1 LVEPAGQRKAAHHLM
16 KGYAMSERHA
26 CRLLNLARSTH
37 RYKPHASGRNDVL
50 RQRLRELAEKR
61 PRFGYR
67 RLHALLNREGW
78 HANHKRI
85 HRLYR
90 EERLSLRR
98 RRRKHW
104 MRTGRLPL
112 TPPIRANERWSMDF
126 VSDCAA
132 TGQTVRVLNIV
143 DDHTRE
149 SLAVEVDTSL
159 AAARVL
165 RALER
170 AIEERGKPAV
180 IVCDNGPEFR
190 GRALQA
196 WSEQRNIRLAFID
209 PGKPIQNAFVESF
222 NGRMRDECL
231 NANWFLNVADAR
243 RKILAWRQDFNQ
255 QRPHSALGY
264 RTPREYA
271 ASLRTSFN
279 QETYIPDGT

>member
-1 LVEPAGQRKAAHHLM
+1 MNAYQ
-16 KGYAMSERHA
+16 MSERRA
-26 CRLLNLARSTH
+26 CRLMNFSRSTK
-37 RYKPHASGRNDVL
+37 RYHPRASRDNDGL
-50 RQRLRELAEKR
+50 RERLRELAEKR

-67 RLHALLNREGW
+67 RLQALLQREGRK
-78 HANHKRI
+78 ANHKRV

-98 RRRKHW
+98 RRRRSW
-104 MRTGRLPL
+104 VRSGPAPSTA
-112 TPPIRANERWSMDF
+112 PIQANERWSMDF
-126 VSDCAA
+126 VSDCVA

-159 AAARVL
+159 ASARVV
-165 RALER
+165 RALET
-170 AIEERGKPAV
+170 AIQERGKPAA

-190 GRALQA
+190 SRSLAA
-196 WSEQRNIRLAFID
+196 WSEERKIRLEFIE
-209 PGKPIQNAFVESF
+209 PGKPVQNAFVESY

-243 RKILAWRQDFNQ
+243 RKILEWRQDYNQ

-264 RTPREYA
+264 RTPNEYA
-271 ASLRTSFN
+271 ASLRLTN
-279 QETYIPDGT
+279 NPGTNIPVGT

>member
-1 LVEPAGQRKAAHHLM
+1 M
-16 KGYAMSERHA
+16 KSYAISERHA
-26 CRLLNLARSTH
+26 CRLLKLARSTY
-37 RYKPHASGRNDVL
+37 RYKPRACGRNDAL

-67 RLHALLNREGW
+67 RLHALLNRESW
-78 HANHKRI
+78 HVNHKRI

-98 RRRKHW
+98 RCRKHW
-104 MRTGRLPL
+104 IRTGRLCL
-112 TPPIRANERWSMDF
+112 VTPTRANERWSMDF
-126 VSDCAA
+126 VSDCTA

-149 SLAVEVDTSL
+149 SLAVAVDTSL
-159 AAARVL
+159 AAVRVL
-165 RALER
+165 RALEQT
-170 AIEERGKPAV
+170 IEERGKPTA

-196 WSEQRNIRLAFID
+196 WSEERNITLAFIE

-243 RKILAWRQDFNQ
+243 HKIQAWRQDYNQ

-264 RTPREYA
+264 RTPCEYA
-271 ASLRTSFN
+271 ALLRTAVN
-279 QETYIPDGT
+279 TETYIRNGT

>member
-1 LVEPAGQRKAAHHLM
+1 M
-16 KGYAMSERHA
+16 KSYAMSERHA

-37 RYKPHASGRNDVL
+37 RYQPHPNGRNDAL

-67 RLHALLNREGW
+67 RLHALLRREDW
-78 HANHKRI
+78 PVNHKRI

-104 MRTGRLPL
+104 IRTGRLPL
-112 TPPIRANERWSMDF
+112 ATPIRANERWSMDF
-126 VSDCAA
+126 VSDCVA

-170 AIEERGKPAV
+170 TIEERGKPAV

-190 GRALQA
+190 GRALQT
-196 WSEQRNIRLAFID
+196 WTEQRNIRLAFIE

-243 RKILAWRQDFNQ
+243 HRILAWRQDYNQ

-264 RTPREYA
+264 RTPCEYA
-271 ASLRTSFN
+271 ASLRVQFN
-279 QETYIPDGT
+279 PEAYIPDGT

>member
-1 LVEPAGQRKAAHHLM
+1 M
-16 KGYAMSERHA
+16 KSYSMSERHA
-26 CRLLNLARSTH
+26 CRLLNLARSTR
-37 RYKPHASGRNDVL
+37 RYQPRTKGRNDAL

-67 RLHALLNREGW
+67 RLHALLRREGW
-78 HANHKRI
+78 QANPKRI

-104 MRTGRLPL
+104 FRTGRLPM
-112 TPPIRANERWSMDF
+112 TAPIRANERWSMDF
-126 VSDCAA
+126 VSDYVA

-143 DDHTRE
+143 DDQTRE
-149 SLAVEVDTSL
+149 SLAMEVDTSL

-170 AIEERGKPAV
+170 TIEERGKPAV

-190 GRALQA
+190 GRALRTWA
-196 WSEQRNIRLAFID
+196 EQRHIPLAFIE
-209 PGKPIQNAFVESF
+209 PGKPIQNVFVESF

-243 RKILAWRQDFNQ
+243 RRILAWRQDYNQ

-264 RTPREYA
+264 RTPCEYA
-271 ASLRTSFN
+271 ASLRVQFN
-279 QETYIPDGT
+279 PEAYIPDGT